1 MINTKHRKENKNMKK
16 YVGFYNVLKE
26 INIYKVQKQKKK
38 LKNNLKKGFKK
49 NV

>member
-1 MINTKHRKENKNMKK
+1 MKGKKKMINKTIKN
-16 YVGFYNVLKE
+16 YVGFYNILKE
-26 INIYKVQKQKKK
+26 INIYKVQKQKKM